1 MNIFC
6 TSFTAGVQD
15 YLRNHP
21 GALNDPE
28 QIALCEFANSIFVNR
43 QEATLAFTDL
53 VNKFHLSGN
62 SEPALFIRNLF
73 HREILKLPP
82 SISDLSLDE
91 LAHIFSFL
99 DLRSQRQ
106 AEKTCR
112 TWHDA
117 MHLVRILD
125 LERIQDL
132 ERARGLLGPLYDPEF
147 ASLLSLFGITL
158 PPQNASP
165 IDLEAAC
172 EDLFEILSVIQE
184 GIKQS
189 KVLDAKESKPFCTMS
204 PQEIAQDPSLLYRL
218 LNTAYESSL
227 VAPFLNNKNPGPDLS
242 EAQTLTKKAHAVRN
256 FLTENRDSYRSLN
269 CDNCSL
275 LCFPKEF
282 CNLKNLQLLDLHCNF
297 ITSVPMEISHLTQLQ
312 SLDLSEN
319 EIVSLPPEFG
329 RLEELRNLSIAY
341 NALVSIPHSFG
352 QLKKLQDLDL
362 SDNNLITIPKEFG
375 QMMQLNF
382 LNLSKNELE
391 TLPEEIGHLVEIR
404 SLDLSDNIIEALPS
418 GIPNL
423 TRMYFLDFS
432 HNNFEIFPDEIL
444 NFSQSIQIRLLENFF
459 TQLPKLPENITIL
472 TS

>member
-1 MNIFC
+1 MNISL
-6 TSFTAGVQD
+6 TSFTAGIQD
-15 YLRNHP
+15 YLRNHQ
-21 GALNDPE
+21 GALNGPE
-28 QIALCEFANSIFVNR
+28 QTALCEFANRTFENR
-43 QEATLAFTDL
+43 QEANLELTDL
-53 VNKFHLSGN
+53 VDKFQLSRN
-62 SEPALFIRNLF
+62 PELVLFIQNLF
-73 HREILKLPP
+73 HREIQKLPS

-117 MHLVRILD
+117 MHLVRVLD
-125 LERIQDL
+125 LERIGDL
-132 ERARGLLGPLYDPEF
+132 DRVRVLLAPLYAPKF
-147 ASLLSLFGITL
+147 TSLLSLFGITL

-165 IDLEAAC
+165 IDVEAAC
-172 EDLFEILSVIQE
+172 EDLFEILSVIQK

-189 KVLDAKESKPFCTMS
+189 KVLDAKESKPFCTM
-204 PQEIAQDPSLLYRL
+204 PLQEIAQDPSLLYRL
-218 LNTAYESSL
+218 LNRAYESSL
-227 VAPFLNNKNPGPDLS
+227 VAPFLNDKNPGPDLS
-242 EAQTLTKKAHAVRN
+242 EAQTLTEKAHAVRN
-256 FLTENRDSYRSLN
+256 FLTENGDSCRSLN
-269 CDNCSL
+269 CANCYL

-319 EIVSLPPEFG
+319 EIVTLPLEFG
-329 RLEELRNLSIAY
+329 RLEELRNLRIAY
-341 NALVSIPHSFG
+341 NALVTIPHEFG

-362 SDNNLITIPKEFG
+362 SSNNLITIPKEFG
-375 QMMQLNF
+375 QLTQLNF

-391 TLPEEIGHLVEIR
+391 TLPEAISHLVEIR

-418 GIPNL
+418 GLHNL
-423 TRMYFLDFS
+423 TRLYFLDFS
-432 HNNFEIFPDEIL
+432 HNNFEIFPDEII